1 MTAFSHAPEH
11 VMVMLTWGS
20 GVCFRRCAMRAV
32 DGEFGDE
39 VKAAACFN
47 GVPTRAV
54 HVVLAR
60 SACSGRALS
69 EKVSNDDLS
78 ERSVGSMSISA
89 YSASLWCSSL
99 IDLAAPD
106 HQ

>member
-1 MTAFSHAPEH
+1 
-11 VMVMLTWGS
+11 MVMLTWGS

-78 ERSVGSMSISA
+78 ERYGQPYAQSQRSCLRLVYGTVYCFACPRRSA
-89 YSASLWCSSL
+89 R
-99 IDLAAPD
+99 
-106 HQ
+106 